1 MRLIAAGYFLC
12 ALNAMPF
19 VLFPLYPV
27 ALVSY
32 PVSIGLRSVG
42 WRRLGRSIG
51 GGGFMFPALAAL
63 GALTYVSVVAGSSG
77 DGEQTLPLAAIPW
90 TVYSVMDAYWYVRLG
105 SSYRVRTFYLALVSL
120 YSVAYLDYVAFSGL
134 LRIQALQAPSDATV
148 AFVVAAGVAM
158 MVSGVSAGVS
168 FLRLGTAARGR
179 ALFTEPR
186 LRARAPLR
194 PTEGAAPPVSP
205 ATAPV
210 PAAPQ
215 RPSAPS
221 VPSPAGGRVK
231 VEAVSAS
238 RSMVCSG
245 CGAESP
251 LDAVSCPSC
260 GRQFRKVAYGLRCPV
275 CSAPLSIA
283 RKVGEGHLVCAQCFS
298 DLSVRTV

>member
-12 ALNAMPF
+12 ALNALPF
-19 VLFPLYPV
+19 VLFYLYPV

-51 GGGFMFPALAAL
+51 MGGFMFPVLAAL
-63 GALTYVSVVAGSSG
+63 GGLTYVLVVVGLPGEERGS
-77 DGEQTLPLAAIPW
+77 LPLAAIPW

-105 SSYRVRTFYLALVSL
+105 SSYRVRTFYLALASL
-120 YSVAYLDYVAFSGL
+120 YSVAYLDYVAFSAL
-134 LRIQALQAPSDATV
+134 LRLQALQAPSDATV
-148 AFVVAAGVAM
+148 ALLIAAGVAM
-158 MVSGVSAGVS
+158 MVSGVSAGLS
-168 FLRLGTAARGR
+168 FLRLGTALRGG
-179 ALFTEPR
+179 ALFTERR
-186 LRARAPLR
+186 LWTRAPFR
-194 PTEGAAPPVSP
+194 PTEGVSTP
-205 ATAPV
+205 ASPSTTQA

-215 RPSAPS
+215 RPVRPPVSP
-221 VPSPAGGRVK
+221 PAGGRVK
-231 VEAVSAS
+231 VEVLSAS
-238 RSMVCSG
+238 GSMICSG

-251 LDAVSCPSC
+251 LNAVSCPYC

-283 RKVGEGHLVCAQCFS
+283 RKVSEGHLVCQQCFS